1 LKSPPIK
8 PVIREDANDIIF
20 ASMQAK
26 YHALADEIKERH
38 LKGQPILVGTIS
50 IESSELLSQLLKKR
64 GIKHDVLNAKQHERE
79 ADIIEKAGHQGAV
92 TIATNMAGRGTDIKL
107 GPGVVERGGLA
118 VLGTERHESR
128 RIDNQL
134 RGRSGRQGDP
144 GYSKFFLS
152 AEDDLLRRFGGDR
165 FKNQLSMLTKVKG
178 SDAEQPVDFKMF
190 SSFVQRAQN
199 QIEGNNFDR
208 RKTVLQYDEVLRKQ
222 REIIYQQ
229 RTDILKL
236 DSILPV
242 VEGMMERTLMGMVEN
257 HINEEGF
264 DHQGFIDQAKT
275 ILEADQLEDIKSIK
289 EADALKIALNKLIQD
304 DITFKRGK
312 VGEESFNEFLK
323 VVLLRVVDTYWMRHI
338 DQMSELRQSIGLR
351 GYGQVNP
358 LNEYQEIGFQ
368 LFNDLVANIEHD
380 ATQYVLRAKI
390 RDNLERV
397 QVAKPVKESS
407 GKDEPTKK
415 APVKVSK
422 VGRNDPCP
430 CGSGKKYKHCHGA

>member
-1 LKSPPIK
+1 
-8 PVIREDANDIIF
+8 
-20 ASMQAK
+20 
-26 YHALADEIKERH
+26 
-38 LKGQPILVGTIS
+38 
-50 IESSELLSQLLKKR
+50 
-64 GIKHDVLNAKQHERE
+64 
-79 ADIIEKAGHQGAV
+79 
-92 TIATNMAGRGTDIKL
+92 
-107 GPGVVERGGLA
+107 
-118 VLGTERHESR
+118 
-128 RIDNQL
+128 
-134 RGRSGRQGDP
+134 
-144 GYSKFFLS
+144 
-152 AEDDLLRRFGGDR
+152 
-165 FKNQLSMLTKVKG
+165 MLTKVKG

-229 RTDILKL
+229 RTDILQL

-242 VEGMMERTLMGMVEN
+242 VEGMMDRTLMGMVEN
-257 HINEEGF
+257 HLNEEGF

-275 ILEADQLEDIKSIK
+275 ILEADQLEAIKLMK
-289 EADALKIALNKLIQD
+289 ESDALKTALHKLIQE
-304 DITFKRGK
+304 DIAFKRGK

-407 GKDEPTKK
+407 GKDEPPKK

-422 VGRNDPCP
+422 VGRNDLCP